1 MLAILHAVFDE
12 RDPALVRELYHL
24 ACERIAGICSRSA
37 ELLEDAEADA
47 LAYLDFPY
55 AHHRRLRADNM
66 QERANRELKRRSR
79 VVQVFPSRRSLICMM
94 GAVFSEMD
102 EDWATGR
109 WFTKESIAQAASP
122 V

>member
-24 ACERIAGICSRSA
+24 ACEKIADMRPKAA

-55 AHHRRLRADNM
+55 THRRRLHTSNV
-66 QERANRELKRRSR
+66 QERTN
-79 VVQVFPSRRSLICMM
+79 
-94 GAVFSEMD
+94 
-102 EDWATGR
+102 
-109 WFTKESIAQAASP
+109 
-122 V
+122 